1 MTLPSAP
8 SSAAT
13 EAPAPAAVPPL
24 PASPPLPAATPAAF
38 SRVPY
43 AGSFKLAQFWPAEPI
58 LWFKQA
64 EATFRRLNVTDN
76 HVKYDM
82 VLEALPPDVIITVR
96 DLVNDIKDTTPRPYN
111 ELKFRLLSSYSPSRW
126 ALVNRLLDTQPLG
139 DGRPSILMDY
149 MLSLL
154 PEGEPPGDIFL
165 SLFLRRL
172 PQDMREHLAARPFD
186 TPRQMAECADLLWDA
201 RGQPTMAASL
211 TTRPVSPAGPP
222 DFVDHRRNRR
232 SSPRPRTLCWYHRR
246 FEGRAHRC
254 IPPCDWDR

>member
-1 MTLPSAP
+1 MAPPPPPAASAP
-8 SSAAT
+8 PTAVVAPNRAT
-13 EAPAPAAVPPL
+13 
-24 PASPPLPAATPAAF
+24 
-38 SRVPY
+38 Y
-43 AGSFKLAQFWPAEPI
+43 AGSFKLAQFWAAEPV

-76 HVKYDM
+76 HTKYDM
-82 VLEALPPDVIITVR
+82 VLEALPADVIITVR

-172 PQDMREHLAARPFD
+172 PQDMREHLASRPFD

-201 RGQPTMAASL
+201 RGQPSMAAAL
-211 TTRPVSPAGPP
+211 TTRPVSPAGSP
-222 DFVDHRRNRR
+222 DSTDHRRYRH
-232 SSPRPRTLCWYHRR
+232 SSPHPPTLCWYHRR
-246 FEGRAHRC
+246 FRSRAHRC
-254 IPPCDWDR
+254 NPPCDWDR